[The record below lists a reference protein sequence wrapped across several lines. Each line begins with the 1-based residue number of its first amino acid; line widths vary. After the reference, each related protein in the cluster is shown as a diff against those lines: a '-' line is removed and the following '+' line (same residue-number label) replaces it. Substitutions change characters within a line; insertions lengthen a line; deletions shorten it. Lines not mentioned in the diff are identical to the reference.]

1 MGSLRRGRLARVR
14 KRALNTEVMVE
25 IAFDTSP
32 LAQTRAGT
40 ARYIRGLLGELE
52 RTPDVA
58 LERHSFALGG
68 RAAVPVRDLGWY
80 LGALPLFRAHGG
92 RSPLPDVS
100 RARPLACAAGRH
112 LPRPGHLRHPETF
125 NTWTRSVQP
134 FLCPRVA
141 HAAARVIAV
150 SEFTAGELVDL
161 LGVPETKIR
170 VIPNAVGPPFT
181 AAGDAAEGDYVLAVS
196 TLEPRKN
203 LGRLVEGFRRAD
215 LNGCELRIVGARGWG
230 DVEPVQGDGVRWLG
244 EVSDDELARLYRGAR
259 CAAYVSRYEGFGLPV
274 LEAMACGT
282 PVVTADLP
290 PIREFAA
297 ASSRSIH
304 ATQMRSRPGSAR
316 RPPRRRAGHEGPEA
330 AAAYD
335 WGRVARETIGVYR
348 EVMR

>member
-1 MGSLRRGRLARVR
+1 
-14 KRALNTEVMVE
+14 MVE

-52 RTPDVA
+52 RTPEVA

-80 LGALPLFRAHGG
+80 LGALPLLARTADVLHCPTFRAPV
-92 RSPLPDVS
+92 RSRVPLVVTFHD
-100 RARPLACAAGRH
+100 LAV
-112 LPRPGHLRHPETF
+112 LRHPETF
-125 NTWTRSVQP
+125 NTWTRTYSRA
-134 FLCPRVA
+134 FIPRVA

-170 VIPNAVGPPFT
+170 VIPNAVGAPFT
-181 AAGDAAEGDYVLAVS
+181 AGGDVAEGDYVLAVS

-215 LNGCELRIVGARGWG
+215 LNGCELRIVGAHGWG
-230 DVEPVQGDGVRWLG
+230 DVEPEQSDGVRWLG

-259 CAAYVSRYEGFGLPV
+259 CAAYVSLYEGFGLPV

-290 PIREFAA
+290 PIREFARGVVKVDPRDPDAIA
-297 ASSRSIH
+297 AGLGE
-304 ATQMRSRPGSAR
+304 ALAR
-316 RPPRRRAGHEGPEA
+316 GEELGREGREA

>member
-1 MGSLRRGRLARVR
+1 
-14 KRALNTEVMVE
+14 MVE
-25 IAFDTSP
+25 IAFDTSS

-40 ARYIRGLLGELE
+40 ARYVRGLLRELE
-52 RTPDVA
+52 RTPDLV
-58 LERHSFALGG
+58 LERHSFAIRG

-80 LGALPLFRAHGG
+80 LAALPLLARTADVLHCPTFRAPV
-92 RSPLPDVS
+92 RSRVPLVVTFHD
-100 RARPLACAAGRH
+100 LAI
-112 LPRPGHLRHPETF
+112 LRHPETF
-125 NTWTRSVQP
+125 NTWTRRYSRA
-134 FLCPRVA
+134 FIPRVA

-203 LGRLVEGFRRAD
+203 LDRLVEGFRRAD

-230 DVEPVQGDGVRWLG
+230 DVEPVQSDGVRWLG

-259 CAAYVSRYEGFGLPV
+259 CAAYVSLYEGFGLPV

-290 PIREFAA
+290 PIREFARGVVKVDPRDADAIA
-297 ASSRSIH
+297 AGLGE
-304 ATQMRSRPGSAR
+304 ALAR
-316 RPPRRRAGHEGPEA
+316 GEELGREGREA